1 MIIQIAQAKAED
13 MTRNWPSVKS
23 WKPGLK
29 IIIVP
34 TNPANI
40 ADQRRIPTFSLKMK
54 TARITVKIGAENERA
69 VTSANGTMLT
79 AKKKDNMQYKLI
91 IPRVKNI
98 GKRLVFKGLIPCLI
112 KKGIIG
118 ISPKRHRKKAISKG
132 CILSDMCR
140 IPLCI
145 MDIRT
150 EYKSINKM
158 PLVEFWLRSNECLDV
173 SMVGL
178 DHKLII
184 NIVKCIV

>member
-1 MIIQIAQAKAED
+1 
-13 MTRNWPSVKS
+13 
-23 WKPGLK
+23 
-29 IIIVP
+29 
-34 TNPANI
+34 
-40 ADQRRIPTFSLKMK
+40 
-54 TARITVKIGAENERA
+54 
-69 VTSANGTMLT
+69 MLT

-178 DHKLII
+178 DHKRII
-184 NIVKCIV
+184 NIVKYIV